1 MCVLSRGCAYA
12 WISSLTLLWGIGP
25 SYSANCCCC
34 TPWRKMSLHSAG
46 SSLSIVL
53 KLCLWRL
60 SCIWT
65 VTRNFHSLPVCH
77 WCVLIVLH
85 LPYTCALQVFH
96 LLFNS
101 HHSCKNQCGQPQWC
115 SHVEDPEG
123 PFCQESAEECAFS
136 PGQREGGADRI
147 ETSIFPPWVT
157 KQPASWVAQIH
168 LTVILSLNLRH
179 CVSVCG
185 LTVFANII

>member
-1 MCVLSRGCAYA
+1 MYLYVCVLSRGYVYA

-34 TPWRKMSLHSAG
+34 TPWRKTSLHSAG

-60 SCIWT
+60 SYIWT
-65 VTRNFHSLPVCH
+65 VTRNSHSPPVCH
-77 WCVLIVLH
+77 WCVPVVWH
-85 LPYTCALQVFH
+85 RPYTPTLQVCH

-101 HHSCKNQCGQPQWC
+101 HHSRKDQHGQPQWRG
-115 SHVEDPEG
+115 HVEDSEG
-123 PFCQESAEECAFS
+123 PFRQESAEECAFS
-136 PGQREGGADRI
+136 PGQREGGPARI
-147 ETSIFPPWVT
+147 ETSFFPPRVT
-157 KQPASWVAQIH
+157 QQSASWVSY
-168 LTVILSLNLRH
+168 ILLNLTPKH
-179 CVSVCG
+179 SVCG